1 MQTVL
6 QKTVFILFA
15 IQITI
20 QGHPIKGSF
29 RSKGHRTSHE
39 THSSFQKSN
48 HGIQHSRPRKQS
60 TKNDLGKAK
69 SSFEYDLDNENG
81 FRDQHDSH
89 DFLNFYNP
97 ETGLDKMHLT
107 PVDDNHSMQIR
118 EPHLRFDYTYDN
130 SESEHVRHS
139 PHRRVDSY
147 AGEMIDDENTLSQ
160 FIAPPVFEN
169 NRNKAH
175 EMQNEKVLYGTP
187 EAKSAENANTK
198 SLLESL
204 NSLMSPLPSS
214 GGEKNLAN
222 EFESE
227 KDPESDSSRNGID
240 YGGKYHVISNLPD
253 DNKENYHD
261 KGNEDE
267 REFRN
272 DEGKFHDGGNYDQ
285 ERSHDGGNFDEDG
298 SHERGG
304 ERGNYNENR
313 FREGARFNDE
323 RNSEEPHHIEKYRD
337 DRDRSDENNFRDR
350 HSGTENFERPRA
362 EDHER
367 SDHYENNG
375 DRERHFEDD
384 HHFDESADTYND
396 NHDRNADTRS
406 SENHAEPSYNR
417 FNYPDSNSD
426 SPQTG
431 GDGGEENSSFR
442 HEEPDN
448 SEKSESSERNENN
461 GNAIEMVQ
469 DNSGKLHPMSNND
482 SKEDITKEVQ
492 KYIGNTAPN
501 V

>member
-1 MQTVL
+1 MFCHTGYPL
-6 QKTVFILFA
+6 
-15 IQITI
+15 
-20 QGHPIKGSF
+20 KGSF
-29 RSKGHRTSHE
+29 RGKGHRTPHE
-39 THSSFQKSN
+39 THSSFTKSN
-48 HGIQHSRPRKQS
+48 HGIQHSKLRKQS

-69 SSFEYDLDNENG
+69 SSFEYDLDNENS
-81 FRDQHDSH
+81 FSDHDAH
-89 DFLNFYNP
+89 GFLNFYSP

-107 PVDDNHSMQIR
+107 PVDDNHSMRIR

-130 SESEHVRHS
+130 SESEHFRHS

-204 NSLMSPLPSS
+204 NSLMSPLPTS

-227 KDPESDSSRNGID
+227 KGQESDSSRNGID
-240 YGGKYHVISNLPD
+240 YGGKYHVISNLPED
-253 DNKENYHD
+253 ERENYHD
-261 KGNEDE
+261 KGNQDE
-267 REFRN
+267 REFRS
-272 DEGKFHDGGNYDQ
+272 DERKFHDAGNYDRERWHDAGNYDR
-285 ERSHDGGNFDEDG
+285 ERSHDRGNFYGEG

-313 FREGARFNDE
+313 FREGGRFNDE
-323 RNSEEPHHIEKYRD
+323 RNGEEPHQIEKYRD
-337 DRDRSDENNFRDR
+337 DRDRSDDNNFRDR
-350 HSGTENFERPRA
+350 HSGTENFERQRD

-375 DRERHFEDD
+375 DRERHFEED

-406 SENHAEPSYNR
+406 SENHDEPNYNR
-417 FNYPDSNSD
+417 FNYQDSNSD
-426 SPQTG
+426 SPQNFE
-431 GDGGEENSSFR
+431 GGEENSSFR

-448 SEKSESSERNENN
+448 SEKSDNSEQNENN
-461 GNAIEMVQ
+461 GNTIEMVQ
-469 DNSGKLHPMSNND
+469 DDSGKLHPMSNNV

-492 KYIGNTAPN
+492 KYIGNNVPN
-501 V
+501 A